1 MMPGLLV
8 ASLVLATTALYL
20 LFARGMLRGVPATPP
35 LTRWPSVDLLIAAHN
50 EERALPQTLASLV
63 ALDYPGDLRILLID
77 DRSHDATPE
86 LLRTAAEGDRR
97 IQLLRVE
104 QPSRRHAPKVHA
116 IARGVAAGSGEI
128 ILTSDADTVL
138 PRPWVQ
144 AMVAP
149 FADPQVVWV
158 LGAVTTLPAGARGNL
173 RQRLEAIDWLSLM
186 LVSRALARL
195 GANLA
200 TSANAQGYR
209 RAALRAVGGFGALG
223 RAPSGDEDLL
233 LQRIGRARGTRTVF
247 VDHPD
252 ARVVT
257 GAMPGWRALWR
268 QRRRWASRYQHV
280 LLYHPAF
287 WAGITLLGVQ
297 SLVLSAALLTLPWR
311 PELAPWVLGSWG
323 VKLLVEVVG
332 MRHSLL
338 QFGRRDLV
346 GGALLVWAL
355 GHPFYVAALV
365 LASLLRP
372 TSWRSH
378 GDGYR
383 RRAARAL
390 LRRHRRGRFGPLP
403 RLAGS
408 GAAPA
413 RGRPR

>member
-1 MMPGLLV
+1 MLPGPSV

-20 LFARGMLRGVPATPP
+20 LFAVGMLRRIPP
-35 LTRWPSVDLLIAAHN
+35 TARLSRWPSVDLVIAAHN
-50 EERALPQTLASLV
+50 EERALPHTLASLA
-63 ALDYPGDLRILLID
+63 ALDYPGELRILLVD
-77 DRSHDATPE
+77 DRSHDATPQ
-86 LLRTAAEGDRR
+86 LLRRAAERDPR
-97 IQLLRVE
+97 IQLLRIE
-104 QPSRRHAPKVHA
+104 RPSRRHAPKVYA
-116 IARGVAAGSGEI
+116 IAHGVGAGAGEI
-128 ILTSDADTVL
+128 VLTSDADTEL
-138 PRPWVQ
+138 PRRWVQ

-149 FADPQVVWV
+149 FADPAVVWV
-158 LGAVTTLPAGARGNL
+158 LGAVTTLHPGARATL
-173 RQRLEAIDWLSLM
+173 RERLEAIDWLSLM

-209 RAALRAVGGFGALG
+209 RAALAAVGGFGALE

-233 LQRIGRARGTRTVF
+233 LQRIGRIPGARTVF

-252 ARVVT
+252 ARVIT
-257 GAMPGWRALWR
+257 GAMPTWGALWR

-280 LLYHPAF
+280 LQYHPAF

-297 SLVLSAALLTLPWR
+297 SLLLSGALLALPWR

-323 VKLLVEVVG
+323 IKLLVESVG

-355 GHPFYVAALV
+355 GHPFYVAALM
-365 LASLLRP
+365 LASLWRP
-372 TSWRSH
+372 NPWRAH
-378 GDGYR
+378 TEGYR

-403 RLAGS
+403 RLAG
-408 GAAPA
+408 GDAPPS
-413 RGRPR
+413 RSRPT